1 MKFKTYIY
9 YCEANVKYKRI
20 LVKLSGEGLTNKA
33 KSLAIDY
40 DLVSDI
46 ARQLKLI
53 VDKGIQVSV
62 VIGGGNFWRGAS
74 AEKNGIP
81 RNRADY
87 IGMLATIMNGL
98 ALKSGFEK
106 CGLKTRIQSSINIDQ
121 KVAENY
127 INEKTLKY
135 LSEGEVV
142 IFVGGTGRPYFTTDT
157 AATLFAS
164 EIKADAIFMG
174 KNGVTGIYDSDPKT
188 DPKAKKYDKI
198 TYDQILEK
206 KLKVMDLTATSM
218 ARDNNIDLIVFNIA
232 EKDAIIRAV
241 EGKIEHTEVTK

>member
-1 MKFKTYIY
+1 MCRRKK
-9 YCEANVKYKRI
+9 VKYKRI
-20 LVKLSGEGLTNKA
+20 LVKLSGEGLVNKQ

-40 DLVSDI
+40 DLVEDI
-46 ARQLKLI
+46 AKQLKKI
-53 VDKGIQVSV
+53 IDKGVQVSV

-106 CGLKTRIQSSINIDQ
+106 VGLKTRIQSSIAIDQ

-135 LSEGEVV
+135 LEEGEVV

-164 EIKADAIFMG
+164 EIKAEVILMG
-174 KNGVTGIYDSDPKT
+174 KNGVSGIYDSDPKKN
-188 DPKAKKYDKI
+188 PNAKKYDVV
-198 TYDQILEK
+198 TYDEILDK
-206 KLKVMDLTATSM
+206 KLQVMDLTATSM
-218 ARDNNIDLIVFNIA
+218 ARDNNINLIVFNIK
-232 EKDAIIRAV
+232 EKNAIVKAL
-241 EGKIEHTEVTK
+241 EGKIEHTEVIK

>member
-1 MKFKTYIY
+1 M
-9 YCEANVKYKRI
+9 KYKRI
-20 LVKLSGEGLTNKA
+20 LIKLSGEGLVNKE

-40 DLVSDI
+40 ELVSDI
-46 ARQLKLI
+46 ARQLKAI
-53 VDKGIQVSV
+53 VDKGVQVSI

-98 ALKSGFEK
+98 ALQSGFEAA
-106 CGLKTRIQSSINIDQ
+106 GLKARVQSSINIDA

-135 LSEGEVV
+135 LEDGEVV

-157 AATLFAS
+157 AATLYAS
-164 EIKADAIFMG
+164 EIGAQVILMG
-174 KNGVTGIYDSDPKT
+174 KNKVEGVYDSDPRKN
-188 DPKAKKYDKI
+188 PNAKRFEKI

-206 KLKVMDLTATSM
+206 KLQVMDLTATSM
-218 ARDNNIDLIVFNIA
+218 ARDNNISLIVFNIA
-232 EKDAIIRAV
+232 EKDAILKAI
-241 EGKIEHTEVTK
+241 EGTITHTEVTK

>member
-1 MKFKTYIY
+1 M
-9 YCEANVKYKRI
+9 KYKRI
-20 LVKLSGEGLTNKA
+20 LVKLSGEGLVNKQ

-40 DLVSDI
+40 DLVEDI
-46 ARQLKLI
+46 AKQLKKI
-53 VDKGIQVSV
+53 IDKGVQVSV

-106 CGLKTRIQSSINIDQ
+106 VGLKTRIQSSIAIDQ

-135 LSEGEVV
+135 LEEGEVV

-164 EIKADAIFMG
+164 EIKAEVILMG
-174 KNGVTGIYDSDPKT
+174 KNGVSGIYDSDPKKN
-188 DPKAKKYDKI
+188 PNAKKYDVV
-198 TYDQILEK
+198 TYDEILDK
-206 KLKVMDLTATSM
+206 KLQVMDLTATSM
-218 ARDNNIDLIVFNIA
+218 ARDNNINLIVFNIK
-232 EKDAIIRAV
+232 EKNAIVKAL
-241 EGKIEHTEVTK
+241 EGKIEHTEVIK

>member
-1 MKFKTYIY
+1 MDKIY
-9 YCEANVKYKRI
+9 KYNRI
-20 LVKLSGEGLTNKA
+20 LIKLSGEGLVNKE
-33 KSLAIDY
+33 KKLAIDY
-40 DLVSDI
+40 DMVEDI
-46 ARQLKLI
+46 ARQLKI
-53 VDKGIQVSV
+53 ISEKGIQISI

-106 CGLKTRIQSSINIDQ
+106 VGLKARVQSSLIVDQ

-127 INEKTLKY
+127 INEKTIKY
-135 LSEGEVV
+135 LKEGEIV

-164 EIKADAIFMG
+164 EIKADVILMG
-174 KNGVTGIYDSDPKT
+174 KNGVSGIYDSDPKFNPNAT
-188 DPKAKKYDKI
+188 KFDKI
-198 TYDQILEK
+198 SYDEVLDK
-206 KLKVMDLTATSM
+206 KLQVMDLTATSM
-218 ARDNNIDLIVFNIA
+218 ARDNKINLIIFNIN
-232 EKDAIIRAV
+232 EENSIIRAV
-241 EGKIEHTEVTK
+241 EGKIDHTEVTN